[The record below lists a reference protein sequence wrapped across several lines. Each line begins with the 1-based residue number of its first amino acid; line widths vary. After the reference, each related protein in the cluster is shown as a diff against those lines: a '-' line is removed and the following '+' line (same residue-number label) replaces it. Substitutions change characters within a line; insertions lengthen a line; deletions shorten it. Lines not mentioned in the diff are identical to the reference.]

1 MSDAVQTP
9 SRVYDPTPYR
19 TKSPS
24 VEFSAGGLLCGG
36 RYAWLV
42 SPGGLLRVFQS
53 SDGECVSQL
62 SLSPGKGRRVAVSC
76 SCELSPGTLS
86 ADSSAR
92 DQPLLALALTVDGV
106 RANAT
111 LTVLDP
117 FSSRLVRAVEVP
129 WSVTSL
135 CGVSGT
141 ALQSAA
147 GLFSPALLQE
157 FSGVLSV
164 GCAEGHVLLVDLAL
178 CVSSVGQGS
187 VQRPLRLVFA
197 DGVTQR
203 GSSAVSSARGNGEQ
217 LACVDLLASNHK
229 KGQFHYT
236 STNQA
241 TTRTFPTDS
250 LAITSLHFAPQILCL
265 LIGYSIGSFQLYD
278 MRKMDVV
285 HASPPPKTPIPVTHF
300 TFQEPENDPK
310 NNVYIWVARGSPEHA
325 NLDVENKLT
334 LYQVLFDHKVCGERG
349 TIYQDFSRCGPGFLY
364 PLTPTPTR
372 PHPNR
377 SLSSSLLL
385 CRTVELS
392 RSGREPDESHDP
404 AFHGPDLTVAMFV
417 WGCGDPAHR
426 DYIIGVFDLNQYYHS
441 QVPRM
446 LHWRTSGQQS
456 GVLGCSY
463 FSFYSLKP
471 MTTNNTIL
479 DVAVMDV
486 APFLSSLPPIPE
498 SHLWPTSLSFN
509 IRAITSE
516 GLLNCSCPGLQRKAL
531 TELTRGD
538 VAVFS
543 CPQRVFSL
551 CERADLLGH
560 VWDLDHTDLEVWGN
574 RRVGVW
580 EYGSMSN
587 GLRFRSRSEWCV
599 GVWGYE

>member
-135 CGVSGT
+135 CGISGT

-187 VQRPLRLVFA
+187 MQRPLRLVFA

-217 LACVDLLASNHK
+217 LACVDLLGTWRSL
-229 KGQFHYT
+229 FWMT
-236 STNQA
+236 LSST
-241 TTRTFPTDS
+241 FFLSS
-250 LAITSLHFAPQILCL
+250 LSL
-265 LIGYSIGSFQLYD
+265 
-278 MRKMDVV
+278 
-285 HASPPPKTPIPVTHF
+285 
-300 TFQEPENDPK
+300 
-310 NNVYIWVARGSPEHA
+310 
-325 NLDVENKLT
+325 
-334 LYQVLFDHKVCGERG
+334 
-349 TIYQDFSRCGPGFLY
+349 
-364 PLTPTPTR
+364 
-372 PHPNR
+372 
-377 SLSSSLLL
+377 SLSSSFLFLLPFFSFHL
-385 CRTVELS
+385 RLHLLSPQPQTTRKDSSTTPPPTRPPLAPSPLTPSPSHLSISCPKSSVSSSATV
-392 RSGREPDESHDP
+392 SGRS
-404 AFHGPDLTVAMFV
+404 
-417 WGCGDPAHR
+417 
-426 DYIIGVFDLNQYYHS
+426 NS
-441 QVPRM
+441 
-446 LHWRTSGQQS
+446 
-456 GVLGCSY
+456 
-463 FSFYSLKP
+463 
-471 MTTNNTIL
+471 MT
-479 DVAVMDV
+479 
-486 APFLSSLPPIPE
+486 
-498 SHLWPTSLSFN
+498 
-509 IRAITSE
+509 
-516 GLLNCSCPGLQRKAL
+516 
-531 TELTRGD
+531 
-538 VAVFS
+538 
-543 CPQRVFSL
+543 
-551 CERADLLGH
+551 
-560 VWDLDHTDLEVWGN
+560 
-574 RRVGVW
+574 
-580 EYGSMSN
+580 
-587 GLRFRSRSEWCV
+587 
-599 GVWGYE
+599 